1 MVIVLVVEVM
11 VIADCV
17 ETAAAAAAAAAAAE
31 EAAYDHENAKTMIV
45 QWNKP
50 EP

>member
-1 MVIVLVVEVM
+1 M

-17 ETAAAAAAAAAAAE
+17 ETAVAAAAAAAAAAAE

>member
-17 ETAAAAAAAAAAAE
+17 ETAAAAAAAAAE